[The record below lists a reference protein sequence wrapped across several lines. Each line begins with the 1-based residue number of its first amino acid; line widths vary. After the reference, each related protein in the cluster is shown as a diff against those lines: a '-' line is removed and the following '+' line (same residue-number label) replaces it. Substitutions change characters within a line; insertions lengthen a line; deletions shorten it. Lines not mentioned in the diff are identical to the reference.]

1 MKEKKNSENVEIEK
15 KYLISPSDLP
25 KDLKKYPHHN
35 ITQGFICMN
44 PVIRVR
50 QYADKYF
57 LTIKYSYDKS
67 DLTRF
72 EKEMSIDKN
81 TYTKLLKKCDG
92 IILKKVRYL
101 IPYNFK
107 NKKYIIELD
116 VFKNEYKGLYY
127 AEVEFENEKE
137 AKSFVAPK
145 WFTKDVTGIKKY
157 NNAML
162 TDKNNLKK
170 ILKIM
175 DGLASSP
182 LRKQ

>member
-1 MKEKKNSENVEIEK
+1 MVERGNNNIEVEK
-15 KYLISPSDLP
+15 KYLISKKDLP
-25 KDLKKYPHHN
+25 KDLKKYPHYT
-35 ITQGFICMN
+35 ITQGFICIN

-50 QYADKYF
+50 QCKNNYY
-57 LTIKYSYDKS
+57 LTIKYSLDKS

-72 EKEMSIDKN
+72 EKEMKIDKT
-81 TYTKLLKKCDG
+81 TYNALLKKCEG
-92 IILKKVRYL
+92 IILKKERYL
-101 IPYNFK
+101 IPYNVK
-107 NKKYIIELD
+107 NKKYVIELD
-116 VFKNEYKGLYY
+116 VFKNEYKGLFY

-137 AKSFVAPK
+137 AKSFVSPK
-145 WFTKDVTGIKKY
+145 WFTKDVTGIKMY

-182 LRKQ
+182 LQD